1 VVAGIHGGARPRSR
15 SSLTRTFVPA
25 AVPLARTVEV
35 GGQPL
40 AVSVTG
46 SGPGVLFLHGSGPGT
61 TASGAWRSTC
71 AALAERF
78 QLVTPDQAGF
88 GRTPLPAG
96 RRAGRALWTEQAVA
110 LMDLLGHSRYALVGH
125 SMGGAVALSIA
136 AARPDAVRCVVG
148 IGCMGAEMALPA
160 GLDRLWAARPTRDDA
175 EHVLRLIAGDPDA
188 PVAEEAVA
196 ARLDAMCAHDGY
208 AGLFPPPRDRWV
220 ADLALTAAERAA
232 VRQPVLLIHGA
243 RDRIV
248 PLRDGAVPLVEQL
261 PLADLHVLGNCGHSP
276 HVERPE
282 IVNRLTIDFLETHA

>member
-1 VVAGIHGGARPRSR
+1 
-15 SSLTRTFVPA
+15 VPA
-25 AVPLARTVEV
+25 SAPFLRTVEV

-40 AVSVTG
+40 AVSVLG
-46 SGPGVLFLHGSGPGT
+46 SGPPVLLLHGSGPGT

-71 AALAERF
+71 TALAERF

-88 GRTPLPAG
+88 GRTPVPG
-96 RRAGRALWTEQAVA
+96 DRRAGRALWTEQAIA
-110 LMDLLGHSRYALVGH
+110 LMDLLGHSRYALLGH
-125 SMGGAVALSIA
+125 SMGGAVALSVA

-160 GLDRLWAARPTRDDA
+160 GLDRLWAARPTREDA
-175 EHVLRLIAGDPDA
+175 ERVLRLIAGDPDA
-188 PVAEEAVA
+188 PVGDEAVA
-196 ARLDAMCAHDGY
+196 ARLDAMRGQTDY
-208 AGLFPPPRDRWV
+208 ARLFPPPRDRWV

-232 VRQPVLLIHGA
+232 VRQLVLLIHGA

-261 PLADLHVLGNCGHSP
+261 PLAHLYVLGDCGHSP

-282 IVNRLTIDFLETHA
+282 IVNRLITDFLETDA

>member
-1 VVAGIHGGARPRSR
+1 M
-15 SSLTRTFVPA
+15 PA
-25 AVPLARTVEV
+25 SAPLVRTVEV

-40 AVSVTG
+40 AVSVLG
-46 SGPGVLFLHGSGPGT
+46 SGPPVLLLHGSGPGT

-88 GRTPLPAG
+88 GRTPVPAG
-96 RRAGRALWTEQAVA
+96 RRAGRALWTEQAIA
-110 LMDLLGHSRYALVGH
+110 LMGLLGHSRYALVGH
-125 SMGGAVALSIA
+125 SMGGAVALSVA

-160 GLDRLWAARPTRDDA
+160 GLDRLWAARPTPEDA
-175 EHVLRLIAGDPDA
+175 EGVLRLVAGDPDA
-188 PVAEEAVA
+188 PVGGEAIA
-196 ARLDAMCAHDGY
+196 ARLDAMRAQTDY
-208 AGLFPPPRDRWV
+208 AGLFPPPRERWV

-232 VRQPVLLIHGA
+232 VRQLVLLIHGA

-261 PLADLHVLGNCGHSP
+261 PLAHLYVLGDCGHSP
-276 HVERPE
+276 HVEHPE
-282 IVNRLTIDFLETHA
+282 IVNRLITDFLETDA